1 MKNSNYYSIQLLLKI
16 FLICFTSELS
26 AESAYKKTIY
36 NGFINREMEKWGPV
50 IQTIETTNPPTT
62 LETKLE
68 LIDYYY
74 GYIGYLVK
82 KKQYSIAEK
91 LLVKGE
97 ILINQ
102 VIKQSPKN
110 ATAFSYLGAFI
121 GYRIAISK
129 FKAIYLGSQS
139 TFYVNKAYELDPKNI
154 QVNID
159 KGNILFFSPRI
170 FGGDIEEALK
180 YYLKAVKLIEI
191 NKTTSQNW
199 AYLNVLTNIGMA
211 YEKLDQPHNAKLT
224 YEKILSHE
232 PNFYWVKVDLYPK
245 FLVKQKNTN

>member
-1 MKNSNYYSIQLLLKI
+1 MKNSKIYSINLIFKI
-16 FLICFTSELS
+16 IIICFSSELY
-26 AESAYKKTIY
+26 AESTYKKIIY
-36 NGFINREMEKWGPV
+36 NGFINREMEKWGTV
-50 IQTIETTNPPTT
+50 IQSIETTNPPTT
-62 LETKLE
+62 IDSKLE

-74 GYIGYLVK
+74 GYIGYLIK
-82 KKQYSIAEK
+82 KKQFSIAVK
-91 LLVKGE
+91 LLDKGD

-110 ATAFSYLGAFI
+110 ATAYSYMGAFI

-129 FKAIYLGSQS
+129 FKAIYLGSES
-139 TFYVNKAYELDPKNI
+139 LFYVNKAYELDPKNI

-170 FGGDIEEALK
+170 FGGDVEEALK
-180 YYLKAVKLIEI
+180 FYLKAVKLIEI
-191 NKTTSQNW
+191 NKNTSQNW

-211 YEKLDQPHNAKLT
+211 YEKLDQPNNAKLT

-232 PNFYWVKVDLYPK
+232 PNFYWVKVDLFPK
-245 FLVKQKNTN
+245 FLAKQKK